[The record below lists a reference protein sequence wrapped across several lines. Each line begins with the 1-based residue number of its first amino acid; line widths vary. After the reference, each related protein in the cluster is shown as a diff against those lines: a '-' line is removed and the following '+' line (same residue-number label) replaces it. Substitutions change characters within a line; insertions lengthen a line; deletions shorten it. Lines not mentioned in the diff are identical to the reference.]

1 MKKSVVLVLGIII
14 GVGISYFYFSGE
26 QSKDVSDKEN
36 FVRPKGVISPSEAKI
51 LSQAFNTRHRLI
63 SDSIVKRPDNRS
75 SWYSLSDM
83 RNYLDYAENQA
94 KELGYTMNGIRVY
107 LGAHVLTK
115 QGAGLT
121 TMFFVPTG
129 QKAVSEGSMLNI
141 SLIED
146 GDIPEG
152 DGLNGGGPGV
162 PPGANYPQQ

>member
-1 MKKSVVLVLGIII
+1 MKRLVVLFLGITI
-14 GVGISYFYFSGE
+14 GVGISYLYFNGQEDSLY
-26 QSKDVSDKEN
+26 KEIEK
-36 FVRPKGVISPSEAKI
+36 PKGVISPDGAKM

-75 SWYSLSDM
+75 SWYALSDM

-107 LGAHVLTK
+107 LGTHALTK

-129 QKAVSEGSMLNI
+129 QKLVSQGSMLNI
-141 SLIED
+141 SLIKD
-146 GDIPEG
+146 GDIPGG
-152 DGLNGGGPGV
+152 DGLNDGDPGD

>member
-1 MKKSVVLVLGIII
+1 MKKIVVLFLGIII
-14 GVGISYFYFSGE
+14 GIGITYLYLNNQE
-26 QSKDVSDKEN
+26 NILEKEI
-36 FVRPKGVISPSEAKI
+36 FRPKGVISPQEAKTLSEA
-51 LSQAFNTRHRLI
+51 FNARHRLI

-75 SWYSLSDM
+75 SWYALSDM

-107 LGAHVLTK
+107 LGAHARTK
-115 QGAGLT
+115 EGVGLS

-129 QKAVSEGSMLNI
+129 QKLVSQGSMLNI
-141 SLIED
+141 SLIKD

-152 DGLNGGGPGV
+152 DGLNEGDPGN